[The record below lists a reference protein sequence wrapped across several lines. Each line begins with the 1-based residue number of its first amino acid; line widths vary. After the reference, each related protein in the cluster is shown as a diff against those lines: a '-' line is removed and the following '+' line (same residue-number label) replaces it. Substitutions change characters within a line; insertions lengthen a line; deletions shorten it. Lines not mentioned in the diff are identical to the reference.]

1 MKENRSKL
9 IGILAVVVVVVV
21 FAGLVMS
28 NRNGLESAQAKT
40 AEPSVEKELTEATD
54 EVQEII
60 SEMDS
65 YSYPEITV
73 TKGVPVR
80 WTITVDEADL
90 NFCNNK
96 LSIPGLGIT
105 KSLEAGENVIEFTP
119 TEPGTI
125 PYSCWMGMIQS
136 KITVVEDGEDI
147 LEPSQSDSIE
157 EQSGSDAVIPPAG
170 GCCSAGSL

>member
-9 IGILAVVVVVVV
+9 MGVLAIVAVVVV
-21 FAGLVMS
+21 FAGLLMS
-28 NRNGLESAQAKT
+28 NRNGLKSAQAKA
-40 AEPSVEKELTEATD
+40 AESSVEKELTEATD
-54 EVQEII
+54 EVQEIK

-96 LSIPGLGIT
+96 ISIPGLGIT
-105 KSLEAGENVIEFTP
+105 KSLEVGENVIEFTP
-119 TEPGTI
+119 TESGMI

-136 KITVVEDGEDI
+136 KITVVEEGEDV
-147 LEPSQSDSIE
+147 LEPSQSDSVE
-157 EQSGSDAVIPPAG
+157 EQGDTGTVLPPTG
-170 GCCSAGSL
+170 GCCAAKNF